1 MKSSRYKIFFYLFLI
16 FLGFFFLINILAGW
30 DIIGSA
36 VRSLISAGI
45 ITFFIYIAHKVL
57 FERKG
62 GLKGQLFDKKDS
74 KK

>member
-1 MKSSRYKIFFYLFLI
+1 MKSSRYRTFFYLFLI
-16 FLGFFFLINILAGW
+16 FTVFFFLINILGGW

-36 VRSLISAGI
+36 IRSLISAGI
-45 ITFFIYIAHKVL
+45 ITFLIYVVYKVL
-57 FERKG
+57 LERKG